1 MGGLSDF
8 VKAQA
13 SAFVDSGVN
22 SLLGKIFGSNGE
34 ASEGFSVNRMVA
46 SIDKS
51 GIALTNHFEVFVHGP
66 TSGDDMKLR
75 IDSIDIPGRSFAPI
89 DHKFTN
95 MGPVNRIPGQQ
106 FYSDVTA
113 TIILSEDM
121 REKDYFEA
129 WQEKMVNTG
138 AYETGTDAKTDAA
151 NDAAQTEAEEN
162 LTEYTP
168 ITSPYNFNYANSPF
182 THRYFDNYIGTVAI
196 RQYGPNGD
204 LRSVHTLREAYPISI
219 APISMNWGT
228 EEVARMQVTF
238 AYRNYKAVFNK
249 ADQPGMGAGFFFNFG
264 KGGLKLGGR
273 IPGIGNIS
281 YAKGAGFTGSAAP
294 LQKKIFSSIGL

>member
-13 SAFVDSGVN
+13 SSFVDKGVN
-22 SLLGKIFGSNGE
+22 SLLGKIFGGNGE
-34 ASEGFSVNRMVA
+34 APEGFSANRMVS
-46 SIDKS
+46 SINKS
-51 GIALTNHFEVFVHGP
+51 GVALTSHFEVFVHGP
-66 TSGDDMKLR
+66 TSGNDMKLR
-75 IDSIDIPGRSFAPI
+75 IDTIDIPGRTFAPI

-113 TIILSEDM
+113 TIILSEDF

-138 AYETGTDAKTDAA
+138 AYETATDAKTDAI
-151 NDAAQTEAEEN
+151 NDAAETEANEN
-162 LTEYTP
+162 LTEYVP
-168 ITSPYNFNYANSPF
+168 ITSPYNFNYTNSPF
-182 THRYFDNYIGTVAI
+182 THRYFDEYIGRVEI

-204 LRSVHTLREAYPISI
+204 LRSIHTLREVYPLSI
-219 APISMNWGT
+219 APISMNWSSDDL
-228 EEVARMQVTF
+228 ARLQVTF
-238 AYRNYKAVFNK
+238 AYKNYKAVFNK
-249 ADQPGMGAGFFFNFG
+249 ADQPGLGAGFSFSFG

-281 YAKGAGFTGSAAP
+281 YAKGAGFTGNTDG